1 MLQST
6 FIHDSNTSYYYNN
19 RSFSVIG
26 RAVFPRN
33 SGFSGYFRIKL
44 DHTHKKEKLNPY
56 LYGLHLNVYIGF
68 CFSLR
73 CWLYCIE
80 VKTLISL
87 NSILLYVKHI
97 SMQTL
102 TSTNLAFAS

>member
-26 RAVFPRN
+26 RAVLPRN

-68 CFSLR
+68 CFHNDTGFT
-73 CWLYCIE
+73 
-80 VKTLISL
+80 V
-87 NSILLYVKHI
+87 
-97 SMQTL
+97 
-102 TSTNLAFAS
+102 